1 MKTGH
6 TRARGPAR
14 RLSACALAAAAGLVL
29 ASPALAQGGA
39 RDNDAR
45 FYAANGMLERGL
57 YDLAAEEYRAFLST
71 NPDSEHAD
79 TARYGLAAAL
89 AATGDDAGALDALG
103 DLADP
108 DGFGFAA
115 DASLLRGRAH
125 LRLGAP
131 AEAADALSGLLE
143 RFPEHP
149 TAPEAAAL
157 YVEALLGAGE
167 AARAAEAAETAAE
180 YPLAAAV
187 RQRLDL
193 VWGIA
198 LVTAGHDAAGAERFA
213 NATGAGIPG
222 PVADQAELL
231 LAQSLE
237 RAGDDNAAAEAY
249 ETVLDGPE
257 DARTPAAL
265 LGAAR
270 IDRRGGD
277 DATAAQRLDR
287 VIGDFGSSSS
297 APEAALLRGR
307 IALDADDAQRAKALF
322 AAVARVGGP
331 LEDDAV
337 YWGSRAS
344 RALDNHAEAAG
355 TLESFATDYQQSE
368 LIPYAAYER
377 AAALWASGDAE
388 AAEPLFAA
396 FGEDHGD
403 HELSPDAL
411 HALVQVRHELGN
423 DEGTLRAARQFAARF
438 SEHPLR
444 PEADFL
450 AAESLFMLGEDE
462 RAAAAYEKWLAD
474 HEDHEREESARFRL
488 GLTFARM
495 GNFTDAE
502 PLLEPAAA
510 RGVEDP
516 FYRPALLALGDGR
529 FAAGRFDD
537 AEAPLTAFVRTSDD
551 SGAVADANL
560 KLGLSLLR
568 LSRADEAIGPLRAA
582 ADAEGSEDRRAHA
595 SYALGRA
602 QAANEEIP
610 AAKLTLESLV
620 DSGEAGRFEAFACRE
635 LGLLARAEGRSA
647 EAERWFARAAEA
659 GTGEVAAESA
669 LDAGRTL
676 LASGAYTEA
685 AGRLREAMRLGE
697 GTAVAPRALASL
709 VIALARDGS
718 DDAALSTAEDLQE
731 TGRADVEPAV
741 LAAVDYERAR
751 CLMRRGDTEQ
761 ARGLLRAVMDSGDSS
776 LAPYARLELA
786 ASEMEASDFAG
797 AAETLGPLVDAD
809 LPADLKEPARY
820 RAGVCAFELGESQKV
835 VELLATFHEDFPE
848 SDVASSAD
856 LMCGES
862 LVALG
867 RPGRAVDHLERAS
880 DDDVADSIA
889 EPALLRLGEAL
900 ATLQYWARSEE
911 AFRAHQQ
918 RSSDSELWFQSRFGL
933 GWARENQGRRSEAIE
948 DYREVADR
956 HRGATAARAQ
966 FQIGQCLFAEGELE
980 DAIRELV
987 KVDILHAYPEWSGA
1001 ALYEA
1006 GRCFE
1011 QLGRMAEAREQFRA
1025 VVERFADSE
1034 WAELSAERLDR
1045 MTETAP
1051 PGRGS

>member
-14 RLSACALAAAAGLVL
+14 RLHACALAAAACLVL
-29 ASPALAQGGA
+29 TSPAFAQSGP

-57 YDLAAEEYRAFLST
+57 YDLAAEEYRSFLEAS
-71 NPDSEHAD
+71 PASEHAD

-103 DLADP
+103 ALADP
-108 DGFGFAA
+108 IGFEFAA
-115 DASLLRGRAH
+115 DAALLRGRAH
-125 LRLGAP
+125 LRIGAP
-131 AEAADALSGLLE
+131 AEAVDALAGLLE

-157 YVEALLGAGE
+157 YVEALLGAGN
-167 AARAAEAAETAAE
+167 AAQAAEAAETAAE
-180 YPLAAAV
+180 FPLAGPV
-187 RQRLDL
+187 RQRMDL

-198 LVTAGHDAAGAERFA
+198 LVTTGDDAAGAQRFA
-213 NATGAGIPG
+213 EAARAGIPG

-237 RAGDDNAAAEAY
+237 RSGDDETAAQAY
-249 ETVLDGPE
+249 DNVLDGPE

-265 LGAAR
+265 LGSAR
-270 IDRRGGD
+270 IDRRNGND
-277 DATAAQRLDR
+277 NAAAARLDR
-287 VIGDFGSSSS
+287 VIEGFGSSAS

-307 IALDADDAQRAKALF
+307 IALDAGDTQRAGALF

-337 YWGSRAS
+337 YWGARAARAS
-344 RALDNHAEAAG
+344 GDHADAAEALATFAG
-355 TLESFATDYQQSE
+355 EYPQSE

-377 AAALWASGDAE
+377 AAALWASGNAE

-396 FGEDHGD
+396 FGESHGD

-423 DEGTLRAARQFAARF
+423 DEGTLRAARQFAARHAD
-438 SEHPLR
+438 HPLR

-450 AAESLFMLGEDE
+450 AAESLFMLAEDE
-462 RAAAAYEKWLAD
+462 RAAAAYEKWLTD
-474 HEDHEREESARFRL
+474 HEDHEREQAARYRL
-488 GLTFARM
+488 GLTLARM
-495 GNFTDAE
+495 GRFGDAE

-510 RGVEDP
+510 LGVEDP

-537 AEAPLTAFVRTSDD
+537 AEPPLIAFVRTSDD
-551 SGAVADANL
+551 DGAVADANL

-568 LSRADEAIGPLRAA
+568 LGRPADAVSPLTDAA
-582 ADAEGSEDRRAHA
+582 TAEGSEDRRAHA

-610 AAKLTLESLV
+610 AARLTLESLV
-620 DSGEAGRFEAFACRE
+620 DSGQAGRFEAFACRE
-635 LGLLARAEGRSA
+635 LGLLARSEGRSA
-647 EAERWFARAAEA
+647 DAERWFARAADA

-676 LASGAYTEA
+676 LASGSYTEA

-697 GTAVAPRALASL
+697 GSAVEARARASL

-718 DDAALSTAEDLQE
+718 DDGAIAVGTLLVPDE
-731 TGRADVEPAV
+731 RAKVEPAV
-741 LAAVDYERAR
+741 LAAVDYEIAR
-751 CLMRRGDTEQ
+751 CLMRSGDTEG
-761 ARGLLRAVMDSGDSS
+761 AEELLTRVMTGSESS

-786 ASEMEASDFAG
+786 ASQMNAEAFDE
-797 AAETLGPLVDAD
+797 AAETLGPLLDQD
-809 LPADLKEPARY
+809 LPADLEEPARY
-820 RAGVCAFELGESQKV
+820 RAGVCAFELGDPQAV
-835 VELLATFHEDFPE
+835 VDLLATFHEDFPD
-848 SDVASSAD
+848 SDVSSSAD

-862 LVALG
+862 LVTLG
-867 RPGRAVDHLERAS
+867 RPGRAADHLERAS
-880 DDDVADSIA
+880 ADDVAESIA

-918 RSSDSELWFQSRFGL
+918 RFSDSQLWFQSRFGL
-933 GWARENQGRRSEAIE
+933 GWARENQGRRVEAIE

-956 HRGATAARAQ
+956 HKGATAARAQ
-966 FQIGQCLFAEGELE
+966 FQIGECLFAEGDFE

-987 KVDILHAYPEWSGA
+987 KVDILHAYPEWSAA

-1025 VVERFADSE
+1025 VVDRFDDSE
-1034 WAELSAERLDR
+1034 WAELSTERLER